1 MRRTHLRNKFIDSDA
16 SRRAHNKQ
24 RNYCVSYF
32 SNLKIR
38 DVTDDKI
45 LRRKMKTLFSEK
57 INLQTKIT
65 LVEKEG
71 MSNENV

>member
-45 LRRKMKTLFSEK
+45 LGEK
-57 INLQTKIT
+57 
-65 LVEKEG
+65 
-71 MSNENV
+71 NENSFFRKNKFANKNYTCGKRGNFK